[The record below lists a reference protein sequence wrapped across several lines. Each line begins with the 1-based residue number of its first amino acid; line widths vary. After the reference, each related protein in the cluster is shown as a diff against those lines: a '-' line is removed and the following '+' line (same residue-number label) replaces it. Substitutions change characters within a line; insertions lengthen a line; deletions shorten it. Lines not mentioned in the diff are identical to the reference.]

1 MFLVIKRKKEEL
13 KVIISIIEKSLVNN
27 YFLKD
32 SSMLPV
38 YEKLIEKVKLDILTK
53 KQEHDGYHNLYEEL
67 YNKNY
72 TIKRKVLDEI
82 EIDTI
87 NNNFYDQY
95 KILKNHAIVQVSKK
109 QEVLNQIEEYGKKM
123 V

>member
-1 MFLVIKRKKEEL
+1 MKNIV
-13 KVIISIIEKSLVNN
+13 SIIEKSLVNN

-53 KQEHDGYHNLYEEL
+53 KQEHDGYQKLYEEL

-82 EIDTI
+82 NIDTI
-87 NNNFYDQY
+87 NIGFYDQY
-95 KILKNHAIVQVSKK
+95 KILKNHAIIQVSKK
-109 QEVLNQIEEYGKKM
+109 QEVLSQIEEYERKM
-123 V
+123 KEDYDKL